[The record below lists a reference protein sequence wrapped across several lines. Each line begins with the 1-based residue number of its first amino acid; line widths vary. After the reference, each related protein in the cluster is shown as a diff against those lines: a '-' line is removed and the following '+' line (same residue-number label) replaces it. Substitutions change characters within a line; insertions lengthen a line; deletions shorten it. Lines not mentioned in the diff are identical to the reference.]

1 MIKWGLLSDAPRPIG
16 LAMVALYVKKIIIVK
31 KTASTEFFWTNT
43 G

>member
-1 MIKWGLLSDAPRPIG
+1 MIEWGLLSDAPRPIG
-16 LAMVALYVKKIIIVK
+16 LAAAALYVKKTIIAK